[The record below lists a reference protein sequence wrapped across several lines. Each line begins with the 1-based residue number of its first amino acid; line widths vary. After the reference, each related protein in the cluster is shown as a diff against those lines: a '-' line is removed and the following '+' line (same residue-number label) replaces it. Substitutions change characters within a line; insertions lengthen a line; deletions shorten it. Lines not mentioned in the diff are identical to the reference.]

1 MDHIWVLSDVE
12 SAEQWFFSSE
22 KNARNKMKELENRR
36 ISIFKKPFNV
46 GVEKVTKV
54 KLSRYEAARASM
66 SQAQKDRKEACYAR
80 IKEIGEVQRD
90 SPLYVVKTRLRA
102 EIEAM
107 PDSFHNTTI

>member
-1 MDHIWVLSDVE
+1 
-12 SAEQWFFSSE
+12 
-22 KNARNKMKELENRR
+22 MKELENRQ
-36 ISIFKKPFNV
+36 ISISKKPFNV

-66 SQAQKDRKEACYAR
+66 SQAQKDRQEACYAR
-80 IKEIGEVQRD
+80 IKEIGEVPRD
-90 SPLYVVKTRLRA
+90 SPLYIVKTRLIA